1 MPVSHRK
8 RPLRRAAFLSIA
20 ALLIVAPAG
29 AAQAADSSVAALQ
42 APTESTSSPES
53 ATFRIATSGF
63 VDSFNPFVSIYLTP
77 TNILRYV
84 YEYLVQND
92 AEDGSPTKGLADSWE
107 TEDGTTWTYTLQ
119 DDLKWSDD
127 EPITAEDV
135 VYTYTQM
142 MEVPELAVANG
153 NLVTNFES
161 VEAPDEKTVVITLKG
176 PQATNPGL
184 EIPVVPKHIWEA
196 IDSPSEFVNDADV
209 VGSGPYLLESYEANQ
224 QITLKANPNFWMG
237 EPAVK
242 RIQYVYYTNSDAQ
255 VQALRS
261 GEVDFVSG
269 LTPTQYDALEGT
281 DGVTVHSGEGR
292 RYHSFSLNVGLI
304 TRDGVPYGSGNEA
317 LKDVEVRQALR
328 LGTDTKTLLDKV
340 LDGQGVQAT
349 SFIPTSFSKWTL
361 PADDDVIVEYDP
373 EAAKQKLDDAGWV
386 VGADGVREKGGV
398 KLELRLLVD
407 AEDIQEVS
415 IAEYFVPWMEEI
427 GVKINVESTDS
438 DTISAKAVSG
448 DYDIYFSGWSVNPDP
463 DYQLGINL
471 CTTLPTGTDGS
482 GGTSQDGYCSPEFDA
497 LYEEQR
503 AELDES
509 KRQEIV
515 HEMLALNY
523 TDTAQI
529 GTWYANSLEAY
540 RSDRFTGFTLQPKD
554 GGIIASQAG
563 YWGFLT
569 MEPVDAASADGGDG
583 APVGMIVVG
592 VVAGVLIIGIVV
604 FLLLRR
610 RRSADIE

>member
-1 MPVSHRK
+1 MSLFQR
-8 RPLRRAAFLSIA
+8 RRLFRAASLATA
-20 ALLIVAPAG
+20 ALLIAAPAG
-29 AAQAADSSVAALQ
+29 AANAADSPAVAQ
-42 APTESTSSPES
+42 QTPTESTSSPT
-53 ATFRIATSGF
+53 TFRIATSGF

-77 TNILRYV
+77 TNIIRYM

-107 TEDGTTWTYTLQ
+107 TEDGQTWTFTLQ
-119 DDLKWSDD
+119 DDLEWSDG
-127 EPITAEDV
+127 EPITADDV
-135 VYTYTQM
+135 VYTYTQL

-161 VEAPDEKTVVITLKG
+161 VDAPDEKTVVITLKG
-176 PQATNPGL
+176 PQATNPGI
-184 EIPVVPKHIWEA
+184 EIPVVPQHIWEA
-196 IDSPSEFVNDADV
+196 MDDPSESANDTDV

-237 EPAVK
+237 EPAVE

-261 GEVDFVSG
+261 GEVDFVTG
-269 LTPTQYDALEGT
+269 LSPTQYEALENT

-292 RYHSFSLNVGLI
+292 RYHSFSINVGLV
-304 TRDGVPYGSGNEA
+304 TRDGTPYGTGNEA
-317 LKDVEVRQALR
+317 LKDVAVRQALR

-340 LDGQGVQAT
+340 LDGQGVEAT

-361 PADDDVIVEYDP
+361 PPDDSVIVEYDP
-373 EAAKQKLDDAGWV
+373 EAAKQTLEDAGWS
-386 VGADGVREKGGV
+386 VGADGVREKDGV
-398 KLELRLLVD
+398 RLELRLLAD

-415 IAEYFVPWMEEI
+415 ISEYFVPWMEEI

-448 DYDIYFSGWSVNPDP
+448 DYDMYFSGWSVNPDP

-482 GGTSQDGYCSPEFDA
+482 GGTSQDGYCNPEFDA
-497 LYEEQR
+497 LYEQQR

-509 KRQEIV
+509 KRQEVV
-515 HEMLALNY
+515 HDMLALNY

-529 GTWYANSLEAY
+529 ATWYANSLEAY

-569 MEPVDAASADGGDG
+569 MEPVDTASTDDGDG
-583 APVGMIVVG
+583 APVGLIVVG
-592 VVAGVLIIGIVV
+592 IIAGVAIIGVMV

-610 RRSADIE
+610 RRIADIE